1 MFSRASGHVRAYG
14 DTCGMC
20 AKNEGLS
27 QFPNGYLRQC
37 AFSVLVAGWVG
48 IVSAGGGGRVIAWPV
63 ISTGSSSTE
72 GSSTDSSSTD
82 AYRHTRA
89 YPAIDATA
97 INASTI
103 DANTS
108 SIIG

>member
-1 MFSRASGHVRAYG
+1 VR
-14 DTCGMC
+14 
-20 AKNEGLS
+20 KNEGLP

-72 GSSTDSSSTD
+72 GSSTTD
-82 AYRHTRA
+82 AYRHSRA
-89 YPAIDATA
+89 YTPIVATT
-97 INASTI
+97 INANT
-103 DANTS
+103 TS
-108 SIIG
+108 SIISGRVI